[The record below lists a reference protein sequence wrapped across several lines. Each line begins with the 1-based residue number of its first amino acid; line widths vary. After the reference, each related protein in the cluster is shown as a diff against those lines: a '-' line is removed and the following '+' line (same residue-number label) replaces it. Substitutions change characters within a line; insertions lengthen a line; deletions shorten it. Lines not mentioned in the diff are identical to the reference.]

1 MKKQLFLVFALLS
14 FGFSVSAQKEYK
26 LAKSSGRLNLNI
38 SGAII
43 EGYNGKEIIFTAPVS
58 KDAEEDE
65 RAKGL
70 RPISASGF
78 SDNTGLGI
86 EVTEKGDEVNVN
98 SVSKKTEGIITIKV
112 PQEMKVVISNSSN
125 LYHTDISL
133 KNLKNEI
140 EVATSYN
147 KIRLENNTGPMNIK
161 SLYGTV
167 DAIFTGEIK
176 GPVSIVS
183 VYGYVDVTMP
193 TSTKANIELGSSR
206 GNLYAAESF
215 KIAIDKPAEKANDK
229 GIAKAIDKGTVK
241 ASDKTGEKTTSTGV
255 FDSVLGTTTVNV
267 NGSNVV
273 LSRVNGLDMNSASAI
288 SSVTNRLNARGITI
302 NTYGAGRDMESIKGK
317 LNGGGSDLVFK
328 SNYQNVYLRTK

>member
-1 MKKQLFLVFALLS
+1 MKKQLFLVFTLLS

-26 LAKSSGRLNLNI
+26 LTKSSGRLNLNI

-43 EGYNGKEIIFTAPVS
+43 EGYAGKEIIFTAPVL

-70 RPISASGF
+70 RPISSSGF
-78 SDNTGLGI
+78 ADNTGLGI
-86 EVTEKGDEVNVN
+86 EVSEKGDDVNVN
-98 SVSKKTEGIITIKV
+98 SVSKKTEGIMTIKV
-112 PQEMKVVISNSSN
+112 PQGMKVVISNSSN

-140 EVATSYN
+140 EVSTSYN
-147 KIRLENNTGPMNIK
+147 KILLENNTGPMNIK

-193 TSTKANIELGSSR
+193 TSTKANIELGSNR
-206 GNLYAAESF
+206 GNLYAADAF
-215 KIAIDKPAEKANDK
+215 KIAVDKPVEKVNDKSFEKATVVVTDNAVARATDK
-229 GIAKAIDKGTVK
+229 
-241 ASDKTGEKTTSTGV
+241 KT
-255 FDSVLGTTTVNV
+255 D
-267 NGSNVV
+267 NGSNEAVSGITSVKVTGTNAVV
-273 LSRVNGLDMNSASAI
+273 TRVNGLEINTASGI
-288 SSVTNRLNARGITI
+288 SGVTNRLNARGLTI
-302 NTYGAGRDMESIKGK
+302 NAFGSNRDIESIKGK